1 VLLMSREKAD
11 ALKLPYT
18 LKYVAGAMAGIDPTI
33 MGIGPVPA
41 VKKVLK
47 LTGLTIDQI
56 DVVEI
61 NEAFA
66 SQSLACLRELGI
78 PKEKANLWGGALALG
93 HPLGSSGCRMIVTL
107 NSIMKANPKFKHGLA
122 TLCVGFGQGNASI
135 WKRVA

>member
-1 VLLMSREKAD
+1 
-11 ALKLPYT
+11 
-18 LKYVAGAMAGIDPTI
+18 MAGVDPTI

-41 VKKVLK
+41 VRKVLK
-47 LTGLTIDQI
+47 LTGLSIDQI

-78 PKEKANLWGGALALG
+78 PLQKVNLWGGALALG
-93 HPLGSSGCRMIVTL
+93 HPLGISGCRIIVTM
-107 NSIMKANPKFKHGLA
+107 NSIMKANPNFKLGLA

-135 WKRVA
+135 WQRVA